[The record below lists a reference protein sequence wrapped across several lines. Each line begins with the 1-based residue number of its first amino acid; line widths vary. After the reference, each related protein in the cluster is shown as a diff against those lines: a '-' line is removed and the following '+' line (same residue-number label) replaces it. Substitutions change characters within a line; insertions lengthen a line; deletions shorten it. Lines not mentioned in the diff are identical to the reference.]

1 MDGAPSWD
9 DSIFSDFGSRGTTG
23 AHIQVMLSLSGGHH
37 GTGSDLMPTG
47 AGQLHK
53 LDSSNNPSSHHQATS
68 QHSHH
73 LQQQQQQKELKELE
87 LSAMYA
93 PLPPQTQ
100 DVTTSTSTS
109 VTPTSTS
116 LQQSLQLGNALKRKP
131 DDPINALA
139 PVSSEAQPAKKDSK
153 KKTDNNNIKKKKTRT
168 TFTAYQLEEL
178 ERAFERAP
186 YPDVFA
192 RDELAVKLA
201 LSETRVQ
208 VWFQNRRAKWRKKEP
223 PRKTAGY
230 MAAGSASPGLSGSF
244 TSLNNNLNPFA
255 SPTTATGPPDAWAY
269 SSAYDLAPH
278 LNLLSPSNSPYSS
291 AVAAAG
297 FGNNGGVSYPSYAS
311 MLPTQHDTSLFAA
324 PTAVSANT
332 MRVHQDYMN
341 PGNSPPPP
349 PGGPLTRTD
358 YQTMVTTHSPPTHLA
373 GSISEDEHG
382 GCLAEKY
389 AHEQTDYGPQ
399 QQQQQQQPPPPSSD
413 QKQDYGMHSPQ
424 HARQAMK
431 DQVMV
436 KSEPGSQQSY
446 VQLPPFLN

>member
-1 MDGAPSWD
+1 
-9 DSIFSDFGSRGTTG
+9 
-23 AHIQVMLSLSGGHH
+23 
-37 GTGSDLMPTG
+37 
-47 AGQLHK
+47 
-53 LDSSNNPSSHHQATS
+53 
-68 QHSHH
+68 
-73 LQQQQQQKELKELE
+73 
-87 LSAMYA
+87 
-93 PLPPQTQ
+93 
-100 DVTTSTSTS
+100 
-109 VTPTSTS
+109 
-116 LQQSLQLGNALKRKP
+116 
-131 DDPINALA
+131 
-139 PVSSEAQPAKKDSK
+139 
-153 KKTDNNNIKKKKTRT
+153 
-168 TFTAYQLEEL
+168 
-178 ERAFERAP
+178 
-186 YPDVFA
+186 
-192 RDELAVKLA
+192 
-201 LSETRVQ
+201 
-208 VWFQNRRAKWRKKEP
+208 
-223 PRKTAGY
+223 
-230 MAAGSASPGLSGSF
+230 
-244 TSLNNNLNPFA
+244 
-255 SPTTATGPPDAWAY
+255 
-269 SSAYDLAPH
+269 
-278 LNLLSPSNSPYSS
+278 
-291 AVAAAG
+291 VAAAG

-349 PGGPLTRTD
+349 SGGPLTRTD